1 LPDPGWIGRLVQ
13 VRWDELHVRI
23 LHPNTSQ
30 LLREHL
36 RQKRGGYR
44 IQEEDHPKKMP
55 LSTAQL
61 LRRAEHAG
69 APIGKLCQLIYQQQ
83 GEMGIR
89 RILGVLSL
97 MKKYGAAA
105 VEDACATAIDI
116 GVHEYRFVRRYLE
129 RRPHPQM
136 FLRQIDPLIR
146 QRSDLM
152 HELAHIELRHSPAR
166 VEVSQSGLLLLS
178 DYSDEQEQEANWF
191 GAALLLPREGSVRLR
206 ATRKSPAEI
215 AAYYGVSE
223 ALCQWRLRTISVETQ
238 MRRAHR

>member
-1 LPDPGWIGRLVQ
+1 MHLDGCVEVEAAYYSLPPGWIGRLVKVQ
-13 VRWDELHVRI
+13 WDELHVRI

-44 IQEEDHPKKMP
+44 IQEEDHAKKMP

-69 APIGKLCQLIYQQQ
+69 APIGKFCQLIYQQQ

-89 RILGVLSL
+89 RILGVFSL
-97 MKKYGAAA
+97 MRKYGVAA
-105 VEDACATAIDI
+105 VEDACATAMDI

-146 QRSDLM
+146 QLTEYRDFINLKTKEST
-152 HELAHIELRHSPAR
+152 E
-166 VEVSQSGLLLLS
+166 
-178 DYSDEQEQEANWF
+178 
-191 GAALLLPREGSVRLR
+191 
-206 ATRKSPAEI
+206 
-215 AAYYGVSE
+215 
-223 ALCQWRLRTISVETQ
+223 
-238 MRRAHR
+238 